1 MIWFEAKNHLGKFIN
16 MYDLLDNVKLV
27 PLIEPTQNNMY
38 APKDLDEPYEP
49 GMPNEIMKSIHLS
62 QSNALPAS
70 VNEYL
75 NLPDARSKLHV
86 SSGVR
91 NNTTLS
97 FVYNS
102 FQPSIEGCGW
112 AYDILLKLGYKI
124 LHLVGNTDGKVTL
137 PGMWKWLKDRK
148 IPVTQPWSA
157 YLTPTGQPFGF

>member
-27 PLIEPTQNNMY
+27 PLIEPTQNNMC
-38 APKDLDEPYEP
+38 ASKDLDEPYEP
-49 GMPNEIMKSIHLS
+49 GMPDEIMKSIHLS

-75 NLPDARSKLHV
+75 NLPDVRSKLHV

-91 NNTTLS
+91 NYTTRS

-102 FQPSIEGCGW
+102 F
-112 AYDILLKLGYKI
+112 
-124 LHLVGNTDGKVTL
+124 
-137 PGMWKWLKDRK
+137 
-148 IPVTQPWSA
+148 
-157 YLTPTGQPFGF
+157 